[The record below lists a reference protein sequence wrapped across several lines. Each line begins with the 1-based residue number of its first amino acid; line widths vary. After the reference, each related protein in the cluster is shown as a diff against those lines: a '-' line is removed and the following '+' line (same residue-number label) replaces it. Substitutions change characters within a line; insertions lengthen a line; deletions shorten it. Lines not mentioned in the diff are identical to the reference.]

1 MKFSN
6 IFFKDLNIYD
16 LLINSIFSIAIAI
29 LIFNFVS
36 VFFTVGQL
44 KDFYTGIAVFENYN
58 KQLDV
63 AFFFLYLLIYLI
75 FIPLYKMLK
84 KYIFDFSTIKNHVS
98 RNLFIA
104 FIFILVI
111 IAFGELF
118 CNNQVFVDPHHQAEH
133 LNTFFMHKKF
143 NMEYYKDIMLVHGGR
158 DIAAGWIGA
167 NILGADNLYNYYC
180 ANAIFYNLLIC
191 IYFLLCISVFTDGL
205 FFLIPLAGLCI
216 HDNLFILLGCYVL
229 AFLF

>member
-84 KYIFDFSTIKNHVS
+84 KYIFDFSTPKIIFVVICP
-98 RNLFIA
+98 LF
-104 FIFILVI
+104 
-111 IAFGELF
+111 
-118 CNNQVFVDPHHQAEH
+118 
-133 LNTFFMHKKF
+133 
-143 NMEYYKDIMLVHGGR
+143 
-158 DIAAGWIGA
+158 
-167 NILGADNLYNYYC
+167 LYLY
-180 ANAIFYNLLIC
+180 
-191 IYFLLCISVFTDGL
+191 
-205 FFLIPLAGLCI
+205 
-216 HDNLFILLGCYVL
+216 
-229 AFLF
+229 